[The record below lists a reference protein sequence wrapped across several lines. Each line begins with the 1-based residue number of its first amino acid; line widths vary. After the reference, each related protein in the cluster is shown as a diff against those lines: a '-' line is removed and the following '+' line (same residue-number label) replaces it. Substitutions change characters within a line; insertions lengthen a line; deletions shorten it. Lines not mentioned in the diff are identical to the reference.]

1 MNTRRGKIVSGG
13 RVQLPA
19 DVRRALSLAE
29 GDTVLIEVV
38 DGEVHLRPLPAAVR
52 RIQKR
57 TRPFV
62 RPGES
67 IVDELLAERRREAGA
82 ESDAPPSHVIR

>member
-1 MNTRRGKIVSGG
+1 MNVQRGKIISGG

-19 DVRRALSLAE
+19 DVRRALSLSE

-38 DGEVHLRPLPAAVR
+38 DGEVHLRPLSAAVR
-52 RIQKR
+52 RIQER
-57 TRPFV
+57 TKAFI

-67 IVDELLAERRREAGA
+67 IVEELIAERRREAAA
-82 ESDAPPSHVIR
+82 ENE